1 MCNVNEFT
9 YSSMTNKSDVID
21 HLNNSSLQPISNSR
35 LQPTLDVK
43 ATDEFGNIRDVSI
56 AEERP
61 ITIVLNKQEI
71 TTLMTLGLFP
81 ELLSLGYLRNQGL
94 IEEITN
100 IVSVD
105 VDWSKETVTIEN
117 KCSDKNT
124 VDSYDDNTLPPL
136 LVHENTISRDTI
148 YSLLKNIANLNNIYR
163 AAGGVHGCAICS
175 QTNVLFFAED
185 IGRHNAAD
193 IISGY
198 MFLNNISGINKYLYC
213 TGRLTSEIVI
223 KAARM
228 QVPIL
233 ISRSGI
239 TRLGLDISKDLNIT
253 LIARAKGTHFLIY
266 HSSNTVTYD

>member
-1 MCNVNEFT
+1 
-9 YSSMTNKSDVID
+9 MTNISDGFSELD
-21 HLNNSSLQPISNSR
+21 YNSLEPLSNSE
-35 LQPTLDVK
+35 LKPTLNVK
-43 ATDEFGNIRDVSI
+43 ATDEFGNIRDVNI

-61 ITIVLNKQEI
+61 ITIILDNQEI
-71 TTLMTLGLFP
+71 ATLMTLGLFP

-94 IEEITN
+94 IDNAKN

-105 VDWSKETVTIEN
+105 VDWKQETVTVE
-117 KCSDKNT
+117 KKHSDKDT
-124 VDSYDDNTLPPL
+124 TDLHHANTLSALPS
-136 LVHENTISRDTI
+136 HENIISRDTI
-148 YSLLKNIANLNNIYR
+148 YGLLKNISNLNNVYR
-163 AAGGVHGCAICS
+163 SAGGVHGCAICS
-175 QTNVLFFAED
+175 QTTVLFFAED

-198 MFLNNISGINKYLYC
+198 MLLNNISGINKYLYC

-239 TRLGLDISKDLNIT
+239 TRLGLDIAKDLNIT

-266 HSSNTVTYD
+266 HGSEFVSFEGSDK